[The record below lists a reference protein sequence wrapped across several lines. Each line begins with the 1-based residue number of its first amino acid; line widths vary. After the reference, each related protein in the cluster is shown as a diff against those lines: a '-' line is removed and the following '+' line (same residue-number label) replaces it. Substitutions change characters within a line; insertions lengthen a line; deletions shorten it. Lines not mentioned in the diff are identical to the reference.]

1 MPVSGRSAL
10 PAQPARFY
18 LRKVTAFWFIV
29 RSIMR
34 QSRGAWANSVLSN
47 VIIFDSKARCG
58 RHSVFK
64 AVFKIITLFSCIL
77 SLFPLFLVPR
87 MIIEETVL
95 AMETNP
101 QQETTRWLQLCPPQG
116 QDEENGLETSPTGLA
131 GSEGTGHL
139 QTIREMARDFQ
150 VSIRT
155 LRFYEDR
162 GLLHPRRDGAHRRY
176 DSRDRLHLKMILKGK
191 TLGFTLTEIRDILA
205 GRGENAGMTEL
216 ETGLLPEQLTAQID
230 YLERQRRQ
238 IDAAIATLRKA
249 LKRPLK

>member
-1 MPVSGRSAL
+1 MKTASNACFRPFGVAGATSPVL
-10 PAQPARFY
+10 

-34 QSRGAWANSVLSN
+34 QSRGARANSVLSN
-47 VIIFDSKARCG
+47 VIIFDSKARSG

-95 AMETNP
+95 AMETP
-101 QQETTRWLQLCPPQG
+101 
-116 QDEENGLETSPTGLA
+116 PTGNHTLVATLPPA
-131 GSEGTGHL
+131 GPGRREWTGNVPY
-139 QTIREMARDFQ
+139 R
-150 VSIRT
+150 SC
-155 LRFYEDR
+155 
-162 GLLHPRRDGAHRRY
+162 
-176 DSRDRLHLKMILKGK
+176 RL
-191 TLGFTLTEIRDILA
+191 
-205 GRGENAGMTEL
+205 TEL